1 MRRLFRSGGKRK
13 GLAALLVLSVFFSP
27 ARPAQAESYDPG
39 RLGSICISLT
49 DLGTDREDVLFELY
63 KVGTLKRAVIISGCW
78 MRLWLGQEW
87 T

>member
-39 RLGSICISLT
+39 RLGASAS
-49 DLGTDREDVLFELY
+49 VLQTWEQTEKTCFLSCTRSEL
-63 KVGTLKRAVIISGCW
+63 
-78 MRLWLGQEW
+78 
-87 T
+87 